1 MCAVAIIKYMYTKEE
16 KQVQENSKKY
26 YKPDE
31 KQRGEKEKILRIIIQ

>member
-31 KQRGEKEKILRIIIQ
+31 KAAGRGGKIY